1 MAQCGHVGSTPTPGM
16 LERRKMWGML
26 APSHERACNVL
37 RARRGREKVESPPVS
52 TDSMQDTKTFHGGR
66 LVARRL
72 KAHGVSKLFTLSGG
86 HLFSIYD
93 GCREEGIDIVDV
105 RHESTAAFAAEGWAK
120 VTREPG
126 VCALTAGPGV
136 TNGMSAIA
144 SAQAN
149 HSPIVV
155 LGGRAP
161 ALRWGQGSLQEI
173 DHVPFV
179 RPLVK
184 LAATAQSTEEIP
196 GLVDDAFA
204 AALAPHGGGAFVDFP
219 LDYVFMEAA
228 EQEGLYEQDSSQTGQ
243 PGNGRAAGAG
253 AQMADAQSIE
263 RAGELLRAGERPVI
277 MAGTDLYW
285 AHGET
290 ALAELAQTLRIPV
303 FLNGLARGCLAA
315 DHELFFSRARSQ
327 ALKGADVA
335 LVVGVPMDFR
345 LGFGGA
351 FGDETEIVVIDAA
364 EPERNPTRAVAA
376 ECYGSIAATL
386 ADLRG
391 AAGAAALSS
400 ESWISGLR
408 ATETERREAERAE
421 REDDRAPL
429 HPMRLYAELAQV
441 LDRDAIVI
449 GDGGDYVSYAGRVVD
464 SYQPGCWLDPGPFGC
479 LGTGPGYALAAK
491 LAHPERQVVML
502 LGDGAFGFSGMEF
515 DTLARHGVNVVAVM
529 GNNGI
534 WALEKHP
541 MEFLYGYS
549 VAADLRPGTRYD
561 SVVEALGC
569 HGELVQYPGELRGAL
584 ERAFAA
590 GRPALVNVLTDPA
603 VAYPRKANLA

>member
-1 MAQCGHVGSTPTPGM
+1 MST
-16 LERRKMWGML
+16 E
-26 APSHERACNVL
+26 NVEET
-37 RARRGREKVESPPVS
+37 A
-52 TDSMQDTKTFHGGR
+52 TATFHGGR

-136 TNGMSAIA
+136 TNGMSAMA

-149 HSPIVV
+149 HSPMVV

-161 ALRWGQGSLQEI
+161 AMRWGQGSLQEI
-173 DHVPFV
+173 DHIPFV
-179 RPLVK
+179 RPLTK
-184 LAATAQSTEEIP
+184 LAATPGSTAEIP
-196 GLVDDAFA
+196 GLLDDAFA
-204 AALAPHGGGAFVDFP
+204 TALAPHGGPTFVDFP
-219 LDYVFMEAA
+219 MDYVFQEAPEPDALEEGVGA
-228 EQEGLYEQDSSQTGQ
+228 EERPADS
-243 PGNGRAAGAG
+243 AA
-253 AQMADAQSIE
+253 IE
-263 RAGELLRAGERPVI
+263 RAGELLRAAERPVI

-285 AHGET
+285 GHGEQGLQR
-290 ALAELAQTLRIPV
+290 LAETLRIPV

-335 LVVGVPMDFR
+335 IVMGVPMDFR
-345 LGFGGA
+345 LGFGA
-351 FGDETEIVVIDAA
+351 SFGEDTEIIVIDTT
-364 EPERNPTRAVAA
+364 EPERRHPRPVAV
-376 ECYGSIAATL
+376 ECYGEVGATL
-386 ADLRG
+386 AGLRA
-391 AAGAAALSS
+391 AAGDAPLSS
-400 ESWISGLR
+400 EAWVSELR
-408 ATETERREAERAE
+408 AGESEKREAERAE
-421 REDDRAPL
+421 LEDDRSPL
-429 HPMRLYAELAQV
+429 HPMRLYAELAKV

-464 SYQPGCWLDPGPFGC
+464 SFQPGCWLDPGPFGC
-479 LGTGPGYALAAK
+479 LGAGPGYALAAK
-491 LAHPERQVVML
+491 LAHPERQVALL

-515 DTLARHGVNVVAVM
+515 DTLARHGVNVVGVM

-549 VAADLRPGTRYD
+549 VAAELRPETPYEKI
-561 SVVEALGC
+561 VEALGG
-569 HGELVQYPGELRGAL
+569 HGEMVREPGEVAPAI

-603 VAYPRKANLA
+603 VVYPRRSNLA